1 MRRKKS
7 LRTLA
12 ALVVAAAAAACTDVP
27 TGSSPDLARVTP
39 TAAAPLLTAAP
50 GKGIPDRYIV
60 VFNDDVADAP
70 GLARRL
76 VAAQGGTLHHTYEHA
91 LRGFAATLP
100 APALDALRRNPQ
112 VRWVEEDG
120 AASGSA
126 TQYSAPWGLDRI
138 DQSDLP
144 LNGTYNHYLTGS
156 GVRVYVLD
164 SGIRFDH
171 VEFGGRAMGG
181 FDGYGGDGSD
191 CYGHGTHVAGIIGGS
206 NYGVAK
212 QASLVS
218 VRVLGCDNRGEY
230 STIIAGVDWVT
241 GKYHPWIP
249 AVANMSLSGA
259 ANASLDAAVNN
270 SIANGIIYVIAAG
283 NDNGSDACNVS
294 PARVGAA
301 LTVGA
306 TNSSDNRASFS
317 NVGSCLDLFAPGLN
331 IPSAFNTSSTATY
344 IASGTSMAAPH
355 VAGVAALYLQRYPSA
370 TPASVGSAIVNA
382 AFTNRLSNVGT
393 GSPNRL
399 LNALAYVSSTPLG
412 VTLSCMTGSFG
423 RHCDA
428 YPSGGTGGYSYEWV
442 GATDSYSYTQPDR
455 STATPSCPYG
465 YSGSIQVSV
474 TVRDGI
480 GTARAETWFSC
491 GG

>member
-1 MRRKKS
+1 MRQTPF
-7 LRTLA
+7 RTLA
-12 ALVVAAAAAACTDVP
+12 ALVVAVMVGGCADTP
-27 TGSSPDLARVTP
+27 TGAEPEATNRG
-39 TAAAPLLTAAP
+39 AAVAPLLSAAP

-60 VFNDDVADAP
+60 VFDDDVADAP

-100 APALDALRRNPQ
+100 TPALDALRRNPQ

-126 TQYSAPWGLDRI
+126 TQYNAPWGLDRI

-171 VEFGGRAMGG
+171 VEFGGRAIGG

-218 VRVLGCDNRGEY
+218 VRVLGCNNRGEY

-249 AVANMSLSGA
+249 AVANMSLSGP

-270 SIANGIIYVIAAG
+270 SIARGITYVIAAG
-283 NDNGSDACNVS
+283 NDGIDACNVS
-294 PARVGAA
+294 PARV
-301 LTVGA
+301 
-306 TNSSDNRASFS
+306 S
-317 NVGSCLDLFAPGLN
+317 
-331 IPSAFNTSSTATY
+331 
-344 IASGTSMAAPH
+344 
-355 VAGVAALYLQRYPSA
+355 
-370 TPASVGSAIVNA
+370 PA
-382 AFTNRLSNVGT
+382 
-393 GSPNRL
+393 
-399 LNALAYVSSTPLG
+399 
-412 VTLSCMTGSFG
+412 
-423 RHCDA
+423 
-428 YPSGGTGGYSYEWV
+428 
-442 GATDSYSYTQPDR
+442 
-455 STATPSCPYG
+455 
-465 YSGSIQVSV
+465 
-474 TVRDGI
+474 
-480 GTARAETWFSC
+480 
-491 GG
+491 